1 MSSKLVTM
9 LSLHNTAPDMS
20 APKADDLAERRRQ
33 LKIKRKV
40 KFYKR
45 VWRSL
50 AMVGFAGG
58 MVWLATSPIWLVRS
72 TEQIEVSENQLLT
85 EESVRSLLPIPYPQP
100 LLEVEPDELAV
111 ALKDYAPIESAV
123 VSRRLVPPGLHVRIT
138 ERQPVAIALPNKA
151 QPVQTIPNQP
161 QPFQEPGLI
170 DAEGYWM
177 PRNSFSELGA
187 EVAVPVLAVEGMRPG
202 YEGAWQVIYKEIQQ
216 SPVEITAINW
226 SDPNNLILQ
235 SELGA
240 VHIGAFGEQFAAQL
254 AALDQL
260 RSINEEVNPAKV
272 AFINLQDPENPIIEI
287 LQATKPS
294 A

>member
-1 MSSKLVTM
+1 M
-9 LSLHNTAPDMS
+9 LSLHETAQDMS
-20 APKADDLAERRRQ
+20 APKADELAERRRQ
-33 LKIKRKV
+33 LKIKRRV
-40 KFYKR
+40 KFYQR

-72 TEQIEVSENQLLT
+72 AEQVEVSKNRLLS
-85 EESVRSLLPIPYPQP
+85 EASVRSLLPIPYPQS
-100 LLEVEPDELAV
+100 LLEVEPDRLAV
-111 ALKDYAPIESAV
+111 ALQDYAPIESAV

-187 EVAVPVLAVEGMRPG
+187 EVAAPVLAVEGMRPG
-202 YEGAWQVIYKEIQQ
+202 YEGTWQVIYKEIQQ

-272 AFINLQDPENPIIEI
+272 TFINLQDPENPIIEI

-294 A
+294 T

>member
-1 MSSKLVTM
+1 M
-9 LSLHNTAPDMS
+9 LSLHETAQDMS
-20 APKADDLAERRRQ
+20 APKADELAERRRQ
-33 LKIKRKV
+33 LKIKRRV
-40 KFYKR
+40 KFYQR

-72 TEQIEVSENQLLT
+72 AEQVEVSKNRLLS
-85 EESVRSLLPIPYPQP
+85 EESVRSLLPIPYPQS
-100 LLEVEPDELAV
+100 LLEVEPDRLAV
-111 ALKDYAPIESAV
+111 ALQDYAPIESAV

-187 EVAVPVLAVEGMRPG
+187 EVAAPVLAVEGMRPG
-202 YEGAWQVIYKEIQQ
+202 YEGTWQVIYKEIQQ

-272 AFINLQDPENPIIEI
+272 TFINLQDPENPIIEI

-294 A
+294 T